1 MLAIVIDFIE
11 NRIYNYINEYTKHQY
26 SDEVF
31 MIILY
36 TYIHLLQ
43 ILVPSY
49 HDIPP
54 LLSFIEQEGQYIYLN
69 ENQMETNEQNE
80 QNNIQ
85 IIDTEKSSIPIIN
98 IKNYSMFYLSPEE
111 LCIESPSQQ
120 LYHSSVFHKYISI
133 LLSILLNISHSK
145 SVSLSLYSFYAIDMM
160 ILIGDQSFIDVIYP
174 LTLSTFGLYMT
185 KDITYFTKQRILSMM
200 VYYHLF
206 YKKMTTHQHLYQHIE
221 WLKNQETSIW
231 MKYMKKD
238 KQEEAK
244 EIKPQTEEEKKE
256 YDGINDALLDL
267 FS

>member
-1 MLAIVIDFIE
+1 MLVIVIDFIE

-85 IIDTEKSSIPIIN
+85 IIDTEKSSIPII
-98 IKNYSMFYLSPEE
+98 ISM
-111 LCIESPSQQ
+111 
-120 LYHSSVFHKYISI
+120 
-133 LLSILLNISHSK
+133 
-145 SVSLSLYSFYAIDMM
+145 A
-160 ILIGDQSFIDVIYP
+160 
-174 LTLSTFGLYMT
+174 
-185 KDITYFTKQRILSMM
+185 
-200 VYYHLF
+200 
-206 YKKMTTHQHLYQHIE
+206 
-221 WLKNQETSIW
+221 
-231 MKYMKKD
+231 
-238 KQEEAK
+238 
-244 EIKPQTEEEKKE
+244 
-256 YDGINDALLDL
+256 
-267 FS
+267 